1 MPTKMDLSRSLH
13 ALLTDIAKIERLV
26 QADVGEQAR
35 ALVALRRR
43 ASEDF
48 GTCMAAFEDV
58 APTLLEADVERL
70 RSMLRRQREN
80 GAALRSQWSA
90 VSVAAQPAAYR
101 CAVTPLMAESRTI
114 IHAALAA
121 LANDR
126 PGTAQ
131 QQARA

>member
-1 MPTKMDLSRSLH
+1 MPTKMDLSRALH
-13 ALLTDIAKIERLV
+13 ALLTDIAEIERLV
-26 QADVGEQAR
+26 QADVGEQAG

-43 ASEDF
+43 SSDDF
-48 GTCMAAFEDV
+48 VACMVAFEDV
-58 APTLLEADVERL
+58 APTLLKADVERL

-101 CAVTPLMAESRTI
+101 CAVRPLMAESRTI

-121 LANDR
+121 LAGDR
-126 PGTAQ
+126 PQTPQ
-131 QQARA
+131 PVSRA